1 MRCLNCGAE
10 SITTANFCRMCGGRL
25 REMPAPIPLNPSP
38 DMARAI
44 RKLIVGIG
52 LLIVALIPLFEG
64 EPMIWWLL
72 FPGVPMIVKGMRLL
86 AQSNAAGSLQIRH
99 PAPITSATTPIA
111 AGSSREVRVR
121 PTRELE
127 PPPSVTENTTRLL
140 KVGSVTTRRAGA

>member
-1 MRCLNCGAE
+1 MRCLNCEAE
-10 SITTANFCRMCGGRL
+10 SIPTANYCRMCGGRL
-25 REMPAPIPLNPSP
+25 REMPAPIPSNPSP

-64 EPMIWWLL
+64 EPMIYWLL
-72 FPGVPMIVKGMRLL
+72 FPGVPMVIKGMRLL
-86 AQSNAAGSLQIRH
+86 AQGNAAGSFQISH
-99 PAPITSATTPIA
+99 PAPITSATTPIV
-111 AGSSREVRVR
+111 GSSLEVRVR

-140 KVGSVTTRRAGA
+140 EEGSVITRRAGA